1 MRGRAMLV
9 RRLAV
14 AAAMFIMP
22 VLACAAGA
30 ASSSAVLYEGARLI
44 PGDGSAAINDAAFLV
59 LDGVITRVGIKGGLA
74 AAGGVK
80 RVDLGGKTVMP
91 ALINTHGHP
100 GFQRGLTY
108 SRENYTRDTIVDDLN
123 RALYFGVSTL
133 MSQGVEIGDVMHQI
147 RAEQQA
153 GKLGGARLMF
163 AGRGIGAPNAGPGA
177 PAYAGIAYEVTTEE
191 QIRRAVQT
199 EAARKVDAIKIWVDD
214 RGGRAPRLSPAL
226 MRAAIDEGHKRG
238 LNVTAHVFYHEDAVV
253 LAQAGA
259 NAFAHLVRDKVMDD
273 ALIAAMIKNR
283 VYVMPNIGTPER
295 TTHTAPPAWF
305 EEPNLAAMLG
315 DTVPPEVIE
324 RIRKSFM
331 TRDAATVARN
341 RQNYAILEKSVARLA
356 AAGALIVLGSDTGLE
371 DHIFGY
377 VEQKE
382 LELMVA
388 AGMTPA
394 QVIVAAT
401 SRAAEFLG
409 LKNTGTLAAGKRA
422 DFLVLDANPLEDIRN
437 TRRIA
442 KIYINGTEVDR
453 AALRAGLMKGVAN

>member
-1 MRGRAMLV
+1 
-9 RRLAV
+9 
-14 AAAMFIMP
+14 
-22 VLACAAGA
+22 
-30 ASSSAVLYEGARLI
+30 
-44 PGDGSAAINDAAFLV
+44 
-59 LDGVITRVGIKGGLA
+59 
-74 AAGGVK
+74 
-80 RVDLGGKTVMP
+80 
-91 ALINTHGHP
+91 
-100 GFQRGLTY
+100 
-108 SRENYTRDTIVDDLN
+108 
-123 RALYFGVSTL
+123 
-133 MSQGVEIGDVMHQI
+133 
-147 RAEQQA
+147 
-153 GKLGGARLMF
+153 
-163 AGRGIGAPNAGPGA
+163 
-177 PAYAGIAYEVTTEE
+177 
-191 QIRRAVQT
+191 
-199 EAARKVDAIKIWVDD
+199 
-214 RGGRAPRLSPAL
+214 
-226 MRAAIDEGHKRG
+226 
-238 LNVTAHVFYHEDAVV
+238 
-253 LAQAGA
+253 
-259 NAFAHLVRDKVMDD
+259 
-273 ALIAAMIKNR
+273 
-283 VYVMPNIGTPER
+283 
-295 TTHTAPPAWF
+295 
-305 EEPNLAAMLG
+305 MLG

-442 KIYINGTEVDR
+442 KIYINGAEVDR
-453 AALRAGLMKGVAN
+453 AALRAELMKGVAN